1 MNITFIQPF
10 TGGADIE
17 PPKSLACLAAYLD
30 RAGHNVR
37 LIDLQIDDIQEKWES
52 VFSSESVDLVGITAM
67 TPQIRSAHE
76 IAQKVK
82 TIKPDIPIIIG
93 GVHAS
98 VLPEQTLLEFPA
110 FDICV
115 IGEGEETL
123 LGLVSRYERN
133 ESMADASVLGI
144 AFRTQGE
151 NIVTPPRPRI
161 RDLDS
166 LPNHH
171 QYYDFDY
178 YLKYNTLEF
187 VQKSASLILSRGCPY
202 NCRFCA
208 TRNFWTNRYICKSVD
223 GALDE
228 IRDVMKRGAKG
239 IKFRDSTFV
248 INKKW
253 IREFCDK
260 IIAEKLKFPWS
271 MNARVDLVDYDLFKQ
286 MKEAGLVSV
295 FFGAE
300 SGSQRILD
308 FYGKGITPKQ
318 TEDAFEICRK
328 LKIHTGAYWMLG
340 ALPEKREDIEATY
353 QLAKK
358 VKADQSFVFIFM
370 PLPGAELYQ
379 YYLDQGYRFEYDRL
393 RMDKAVF
400 SSAGYSLEELEAMR
414 TKWYYDFNRRPNIL
428 IRSMIAALS
437 IRSIE
442 DLKDFWGKIARRLPR
457 QSAN

>member
-1 MNITFIQPF
+1 MNITLIQPV
-10 TGGADIE
+10 TDGTDIE

-37 LIDLQIDDIQEKWES
+37 LIDLQIESIHENWES
-52 VFSSESVDLVGITAM
+52 IFSSEPIDLVGFTAM
-67 TPQIRSAHE
+67 TPQIKGVHE
-76 IAQKVK
+76 IAQKVR
-82 TIKPDIPIIIG
+82 TLKPDIPIIIG

-98 VLPEQTLLEFPA
+98 VLPEQTLQDFPA

-115 IGEGEETL
+115 IGEGEQTL
-123 LGLVSRYERN
+123 LELVSRYERN
-133 ESMADASVLGI
+133 EPMAHDSVLGI
-144 AFRTQGE
+144 AFHTDE
-151 NIVTPPRPRI
+151 KNIITPPRPRL

-178 YLKYNTLEF
+178 YLNHNTLGF
-187 VQKSASLILSRGCPY
+187 VDKSASLIISRGCPY
-202 NCRFCA
+202 NCQFCA
-208 TRNFWTNRYICKSVD
+208 TRNFWTNRYVCKSVD

-228 IRDVMKRGAKG
+228 IRNVMRLGAKG

-253 IREFCDK
+253 VREFCDK

-295 FFGAE
+295 FLGAE

-328 LKIHTGAYWMLG
+328 LKIRTGAYWMLG
-340 ALPEKREDIEATY
+340 ALPETREDMEATY
-353 QLAKK
+353 QLGTKI
-358 VKADQSFVFIFM
+358 KADQNFVFIFM

-379 YYLDQGYRFEYDRL
+379 YYLDQGCELEYDKIGW
-393 RMDKAVF
+393 DKAVF
-400 SSAGYSLEELEAMR
+400 SSAAGFSREELEAMR
-414 TKWYYDFNRRPNIL
+414 DKWYDDFNKKPHIL
-428 IRSMIAALS
+428 IRGMNLILS
-437 IRSIE
+437 IRSKE
-442 DLKDFWGKIARRLPR
+442 DFKDLWGKIARRLSIR
-457 QSAN
+457 S